1 MTDPS
6 SRIDTF
12 LAGEYRAADTAI
24 NAGRIEQAW
33 CHLERAHIVAQ
44 TQFAR
49 HLQSHGKMLLLAP
62 RLRDGR
68 EVGGQLFRLILAPLG
83 NLTGRL
89 PTGNTGRS
97 NVSAFAPMDIP
108 PDLLAILDPKP
119 D

>member
-49 HLQSHGKMLLLAP
+49 HLQSHGKMLLQGVLLGK
-62 RLRDGR
+62 RLKQVLIQHPLDK
-68 EVGGQLFRLILAPLG
+68 VFLQTQLLQHLQ
-83 NLTGRL
+83 
-89 PTGNTGRS
+89 
-97 NVSAFAPMDIP
+97 
-108 PDLLAILDPKP
+108 LLYQLLQV
-119 D
+119 

>member
-6 SRIDTF
+6 SRIDRF
-12 LAGEYRAADTAI
+12 LAEEYRAAETAI

-33 CHLERAHIVAQ
+33 RHLGRAHIVAP
-44 TQFAR
+44 TQLAM
-49 HLQSHGKMLLLAP
+49 HLQSHWKMLLLAL
-62 RLRDGR
+62 RMRDGP
-68 EVGGQLFRLILAPLG
+68 EACGQLFRLILAPLG

-108 PDLLAILDPKP
+108 PDLLSILNPEP